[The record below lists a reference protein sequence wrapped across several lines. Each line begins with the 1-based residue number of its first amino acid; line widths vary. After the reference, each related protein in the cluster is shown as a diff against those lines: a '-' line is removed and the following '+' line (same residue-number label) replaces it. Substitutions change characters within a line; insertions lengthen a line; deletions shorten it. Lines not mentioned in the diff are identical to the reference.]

1 LGLGLAI
8 VKQLVDIHGGRV
20 QVTSDEGQG
29 STFTVQLPVAKPLE
43 GLNGLAEHAS
53 AMQGS
58 QIHYDAPNLS
68 GVTVLAVDDDPDAR
82 DLIGRLLRE
91 CGARVLLAG
100 STNEA
105 LSTMEHE
112 RLDVIVSDIAM
123 PVRDGYAFLSTVR
136 RMGIKTPAVAL
147 SAFARTEDRRRSLH
161 AGFQTHVSK
170 PVEPAELVAI
180 VAALAHKAIGLAHS
194 SNGSA

>member
-1 LGLGLAI
+1 M
-8 VKQLVDIHGGRV
+8 
-20 QVTSDEGQG
+20 
-29 STFTVQLPVAKPLE
+29 FTVQLPVAKAQEVPDAL
-43 GLNGLAEHAS
+43 GPHAS
-53 AMQGS
+53 AINGTQV
-58 QIHYDAPNLS
+58 QYDTPNLG

-82 DLIGRLLRE
+82 DLVGRLLRE
-91 CGARVLLAG
+91 CGARVLLAA
-100 STNEA
+100 SANEA

-123 PVRDGYAFLSTVR
+123 PVRDGYAFMSTVR
-136 RMGIKTPAVAL
+136 RMGIRTPAVAL

-180 VAALAHKAIGLAHS
+180 VAALAHKAIALTHTG
-194 SNGSA
+194 NGSPHTGNGTT